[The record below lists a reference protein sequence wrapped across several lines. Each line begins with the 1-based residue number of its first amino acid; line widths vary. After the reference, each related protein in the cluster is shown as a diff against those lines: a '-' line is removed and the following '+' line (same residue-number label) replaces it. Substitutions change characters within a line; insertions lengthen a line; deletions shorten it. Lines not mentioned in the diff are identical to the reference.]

1 MDLNCLYTS
10 LVHLNSDPVVAISYS
25 NLFLYKADYQK
36 KIDVCKKK
44 TEEAKSEV
52 AADAEIDLLQK
63 ELEVEIEKENL
74 LMDELR

>member
-1 MDLNCLYTS
+1 MLLYHTVY
-10 LVHLNSDPVVAISYS
+10 LLCE
-25 NLFLYKADYQK
+25 ADYQK

-63 ELEVEIEKENL
+63 ELEVEMEKEHS

>member
-1 MDLNCLYTS
+1 LLLYHT
-10 LVHLNSDPVVAISYS
+10 VY
-25 NLFLYKADYQK
+25 LFLYEADYQK
-36 KIDVCKKK
+36 KIDVCNKK

-63 ELEVEIEKENL
+63 ELEVEMEKEHL

>member
-1 MDLNCLYTS
+1 MLLYHT
-10 LVHLNSDPVVAISYS
+10 VY
-25 NLFLYKADYQK
+25 LFLYEADYQK

-63 ELEVEIEKENL
+63 ELEVEIEKEHL
-74 LMDELR
+74 LKDELR

>member
-1 MDLNCLYTS
+1 MFIQIQIPLLLYHT
-10 LVHLNSDPVVAISYS
+10 VY
-25 NLFLYKADYQK
+25 LFLCEADYQK

-63 ELEVEIEKENL
+63 ELEVEMEKEHL

>member
-1 MDLNCLYTS
+1 MQVLFIWIQIPLLLYHT
-10 LVHLNSDPVVAISYS
+10 VY
-25 NLFLYKADYQK
+25 LFLYEADYQK

-63 ELEVEIEKENL
+63 ELEVEIEKEHL